1 MHANVFNKLFFY
13 CSFALMQK
21 NQKIKA
27 PEKWLKFIAC
37 SYSEEAYY
45 RLSNIAERRL
55 KSSFCL

>member
-1 MHANVFNKLFFY
+1 
-13 CSFALMQK
+13 MQK

-27 PEKWLKFIAC
+27 PEKWLKFIAG

-45 RLSNIAERRL
+45 RLLNIAERRL